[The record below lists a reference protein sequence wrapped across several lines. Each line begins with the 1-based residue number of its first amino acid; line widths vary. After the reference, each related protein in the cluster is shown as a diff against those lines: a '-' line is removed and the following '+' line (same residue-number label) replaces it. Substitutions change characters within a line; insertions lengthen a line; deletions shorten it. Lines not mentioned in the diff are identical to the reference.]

1 MASSTYTVHVRADT
15 SSAKASL
22 QDLQSQ
28 LNSLASVPVSVDA
41 TGLQSAKTAILE
53 LGQNL
58 QTAMNP
64 NTGKLDLSVFSRQL
78 KEQNRSILDYKNALF
93 SMGTQGQQAFLS
105 LSNAIASA
113 EAPTNRLNAKIL
125 KFGQTIKNTINWQ
138 ISSMMIHGVLGQI
151 QGAINYAEKLNQSL
165 NNIQI
170 ITGQN
175 NEKMAEFARQAN
187 QTARQLSTTTTE
199 YTNASLI
206 YYQQGLND
214 KEVAARTET
223 TLKMANVTRQSAQ
236 VVSDQMTAIWN
247 NFDDGT
253 QSLEHYADVITALGA
268 ATASSS
274 AEIAGGLEK
283 FAAIAKTVGLSYDYA
298 TTALATIVATTRQSE
313 DTVGT
318 GLRTLFARLEG
329 LSLGE
334 TLEDGVNLNKYS
346 SALAKVGVNIQD
358 QYGQIKDMD
367 QILDELGAKWGT
379 ISKEQQIAL
388 AQTVGGVRQ
397 YTNLIALMDNW
408 QFFQR
413 NLQVAQGAD
422 GTLQTQAERYA
433 EGWEAARKRVRSATE
448 GIYDALIDDQAI
460 IKVTNVFAGFLDV
473 INGLVAGFGGLKG
486 IIPIVGALLM
496 NSFAKNMP
504 QFLGDIANNFRVLTG
519 RGARDM
525 TNMQGNLTGILE
537 GLQRSSTDE
546 VYKLQL
552 QKIIDTNKMNRSLAM
567 NANRMSQTD
576 QDAYRQKILAREAQ
590 NDALIMAAQQIQKN
604 DLAYDKL
611 ASSIVPKVLKPTK
624 EEFSAIKAGEIPERY
639 RSQIEQALSSDS
651 QLSSLRGARAGRA
664 YNATQIE
671 AAIQRRTE
679 ASNELTRRINGKEIT
694 RNTLQRELSDP
705 EFVKKLSAETL
716 TTKKADLKAAEE
728 ALKQDTVY
736 QGYLKER
743 NRLQE
748 EIKEH
753 TKTQADNAQAISDID
768 KQILTREREVGKE
781 VAQQTVEKEQNES
794 LNTLLEKSGK
804 KSEIPQDILKELN
817 GKALT
822 TENLKSIRENG
833 ILTSRDQA
841 ALETAYA
848 AYGAPLRQLGQ
859 QKGAYVTAQ
868 KQIEAFEK
876 ELQDEKV
883 SSGGKIDKEAYAKKA
898 EEFTKNWNEAV
909 DKAGLD
915 KSMKLDA
922 KSLLPEDGN
931 IEEAVKGT
939 VEKIK
944 STVAAQTGK
953 DSELNKKETETRGV
967 MEKAGIGGT
976 TQNDIFRNGQERGEQ
991 TFLSGMTGRPSQQ
1004 IESAQATQSGITT
1017 AMTAASALTMMV
1029 STLNSSAKN
1038 LNTIFDSTASGTERF
1053 GAVLSEAASLL
1064 MTFALVT
1071 KLANDETIKGV
1082 LQKGAANTTGVIS
1095 NVLGKM
1101 GSSPGLVG
1109 LIASIAM
1116 LAFGAVKG
1124 VIDKQQQQTKEAQQ
1138 ADIDLGNET
1147 YEKLTSSK
1155 QLIQSQTNLINAYD
1169 AAAKAVQ
1176 EGTAT
1181 EKELQQAKEELI
1193 NSLLEQT
1200 DQGYSNA
1207 NAVAYAYAGDT
1218 AGVQSQ
1224 IDTNRLLQI
1233 QQTRS
1238 SLQARSK
1245 AQEKKL
1251 YDANI
1256 KSNYLYGLSG
1266 SDDEFARI
1274 ARSVLGP
1281 QAPLLGVKG
1290 GSSAEEVYQGY
1301 QNAIKVR
1308 DALVEQGFDTND
1320 KRYIALSSYIS
1331 SLSEAAEAYGEYRTQ
1346 IEELDIEA
1354 LALGDTLD
1362 GYYIGNA
1369 NLAIKDIKSYNEYR
1383 KTLIDAEAERAGYIE
1398 GTEEYKKL
1406 EQSVDAYLGTL
1417 SSVTGN
1423 DLGNLQHIS
1432 TGVEN
1437 VIDYQTKRQGLN
1449 EEQQAILRD
1458 TLIQAYQQYG
1468 DAIFQIG
1475 THYEIPISFKDPTK
1489 EFESVLNLLKST
1501 AEKNRIQVQLDLV
1514 SNFNLNE
1521 TSSSA
1526 EWGKFVTDLDH
1537 NLWADIF
1544 GKGFDL
1550 NSFSALDSESRSR
1563 MLQQY
1568 TTGLYNRKYESGGIL
1583 DQNNI
1588 DLQSQ
1593 RLLDEKNVKDT
1604 EEQVKDIY
1612 NNYFHARGRGAA
1624 NRKTTIDTNLPLLEN
1639 IYDDLYDEEGNLKA
1653 GAKISEEQ
1661 RKELDALGLMDF
1673 DEEKIKQ
1680 VHEYAEAVTA
1690 YNTATQGLQGTDK
1703 LIEAN
1708 RAELEAWLAT
1718 GFRQKLA
1725 GEAEAFGLDYDEIQQ
1740 YASVLR
1746 DQGLFDQPDAMS
1758 MEEYTAEHEK
1768 LLTARED
1775 LYAQR
1780 AAGSISEEEYNS
1792 AINGNTKA
1800 LEKLEEEYHADI
1812 KASEEFAIAQ
1822 MRVEKGIE
1830 NLKSNWTS
1838 WSKTLKNTKKNTWE
1852 NTKEFIALRKALA
1865 DILNQDPSSLSKDFI
1880 DLATSLGIVDKAAT
1894 GTEEGTEALQK
1905 FAFQASVLEQ
1915 SGESLENISNL
1926 SDFQSKFS
1934 DAIGY
1939 VGADFET
1946 FAQEVANTEIG
1957 LPIPDTGGFID
1968 AFVQA
1973 RLAAGDSLSDIE
1985 SQFEK
1990 FGVELTPTYQ
2000 TVPADAAVNTNA
2012 TYYKAVTDEWGAV
2025 TGYEEAGADE
2035 LETLQEQGGLLKLTY
2050 QGRKTGGG
2058 GGDNSSGGGGGKK
2071 EKDHKKPDTG
2081 TRYHTIKAKQSNNT
2095 QNKSEVNRKKE
2106 RAFGAEKI
2114 KQAEKEIDLQKE
2126 ALDLQR
2132 QYVDE
2137 ITDYLA
2143 GDRQNMEK
2151 AFADLGIS
2159 LTIDENGVITNFR
2172 EVEEELLRQENELID
2187 KYNDGLLDD
2196 DAYEDAQTLIDDARE
2211 YLEIYEETRDL
2222 YEEQLNALVE
2232 MMDDIQDS
2240 LLELTK
2246 TKIEIQID
2254 ISDEKLE
2261 WLEYMLEK
2269 IGDDAYQTAEAI
2281 AFLGDKTGETL
2292 NRIDIYQAGLEE
2304 ILGRKG
2310 FSLDDLDSLT
2320 DLDLAQANF
2329 TQAEIDQIREW
2340 KSELMDANKELLK
2353 MREEVINKVIDG
2365 FDKLNEKV
2373 QNSYDNFNQYND
2385 VLEKYKEIT
2394 DLLGLRLNQQNKEL
2408 LDSLGKA
2415 TLANAQNQAASAK
2428 IIYETAKKAHEDAQK
2443 TYQEMVQRYGENSP
2457 EAQQWENLVNTTQ
2470 DALDE
2475 AQNNWLDAWNNALQ
2489 IAQDIYINHIEQIT
2503 KTFEEQV
2510 SGLFGSLD
2518 YLQSAFDRADQVGTE
2533 YLQDFEKLYEL
2544 NKLNR
2549 DIQKQID
2556 DTNNIRDKQALKKL
2570 QKEINDLQEQ
2580 GVKLS
2585 QYDVDALRKKF
2596 ELEQARQALEDA
2608 RNNKSEVRLHRDAN
2622 GNWGYVYTAAEDEVA
2637 DAEQEYENKLYEYQ
2651 KLNDDY
2657 IKELQ
2662 SRVLEIQQQ
2671 YKEALAEIYNDTTL
2685 TDEQRQARIDELNN
2699 WKDAELAYFEQQL
2712 NNALKNQQDT
2722 LDLYYKLY
2730 GDTQAALADS
2740 WEETT
2745 LKMLTGASSVEEYIN
2760 NVQQAMLDMLNNS
2773 ANALSDYNNN
2783 VDDSNNAAGVNTE
2796 EYADH
2801 VTDAIGE
2808 IGAASEETQTQI
2820 TALAETLIGEFTSAL
2835 EAAVKWEDEYAQKM
2849 KEAIEQNEKFIQ
2861 SLNEMIAR
2869 LAMIESNDPELKIAR
2884 ANYMLAEAKHEK
2896 FVEVNGD
2903 IYDKDWEKAKKD
2915 WQEYLD
2921 KYAAAASY
2929 DTGGYTGAW
2938 GTGGKLAV
2946 LHEKENIFNADDTLR
2961 LLNAA
2966 EILRSIDLSAK
2977 SFAGGLGSL
2986 LIPQLKMT
2994 HDILEQN
3001 VHINASFPN
3010 VTDHNEIE
3018 EALNNLVN
3026 RASQYAN
3033 RKNMSSMTFQDMY
3046 TNKF

>member
-1 MASSTYTVHVRADT
+1 MANVINTTLRVNADT

-28 LNSLASVPVSVDA
+28 LQNLTSVPVGIDA
-41 TGLQSAKTAILE
+41 TGLQSAKATILE

-58 QTAMNP
+58 RTAMNP

-105 LSNAIASA
+105 LANSIAAA
-113 EAPTNRLNAKIL
+113 EAPTNRLNAKLI

-138 ISSMMIHGVLGQI
+138 LSSMMIHGVMGQI

-214 KEVAARTET
+214 KQVAERTET
-223 TLKMANVTRQSAQ
+223 TLKLANVTRQSAQ
-236 VVSDQMTAIWN
+236 EVSNELTAIWN

-253 QSLEHYADVITALGA
+253 TNLEHYADVITALGA

-274 AEIAGGLEK
+274 AEIANGLQK
-283 FAAIAKTVGLSYDYA
+283 FAAVAKTVGLSYDYA

-329 LSLGE
+329 LKLGE
-334 TLEDGVNLNKYS
+334 TLEDGVSLNKYS
-346 SALAKVGVNIQD
+346 SALASVGVNIQD
-358 QYGQIKDMD
+358 QFGTIKDMD
-367 QILDELGAKWGT
+367 TILDELGAKWGT

-433 EGWEAARKRVRSATE
+433 EGWEAARKRVRTATE

-496 NSFAKNMP
+496 NSFAKNAP
-504 QFLGDIANNFRVLTG
+504 QFFGDIANNFRVLTN

-537 GLQRSSTDE
+537 GLQRGSTDE

-567 NANRMSQTD
+567 NANRMSQAD

-651 QLSSLRGARAGRA
+651 QLLQLRGNRAGRVG
-664 YNATQIE
+664 NATQIE
-671 AAIQRRTE
+671 AAIQRRID
-679 ASNELTRRINGKEIT
+679 ASNELTRRISGKEIT
-694 RNTLQRELSDP
+694 RNTLQQQLSDP
-705 EFVKKLSAETL
+705 KFVKGLSDEQL
-716 TTKKADLKAAEE
+716 TIKKAELKAAEE

-753 TKTQADNAQAISDID
+753 TKTQAENTQAISDID
-768 KQILTREREVGKE
+768 KQILTREREVGRE
-781 VAQQTVEKEQNES
+781 TAQQTVEKEQNES

-991 TFLSGMTGRPSQQ
+991 TFLSGMTGRPSSQ

-1038 LNTIFDSTASGTERF
+1038 LNTIFDSTTSGTEKF
-1053 GAVLSEAASLL
+1053 GAALSEAASFL

-1071 KLANDETIKGV
+1071 KLANNETIKGV
-1082 LQKGAANTTGVIS
+1082 LQKGAENTTGIVS

-1101 GSSPGLVG
+1101 SSSPSMVGLV
-1109 LIASIAM
+1109 ASIAM
-1116 LAFGAVKG
+1116 VAIGAVKG
-1124 VIDKQQQQTKEAQQ
+1124 IIDKQEQKKVEQQQA
-1138 ADIDLGNET
+1138 AIDLGNET
-1147 YEKLTSSK
+1147 YDKLTSSK
-1155 QLIQSQTNLINAYD
+1155 QLISSQTNLINAYN
-1169 AAAKAVQ
+1169 AAVKAVQ

-1181 EKELQQAKEELI
+1181 EKELQQAKQDLI
-1193 NSLLEQT
+1193 TSLLEQT
-1200 DQGYSNA
+1200 EEGYTNS
-1207 NAVAYAYAGDT
+1207 NAVAYAYAGNMV
-1218 AGVQSQ
+1218 GVQSQ
-1224 IDTNRLLQI
+1224 IDANRLLQI
-1233 QQTRS
+1233 QQSRGA
-1238 SLQARSK
+1238 LQDRLQK
-1245 AQEKKL
+1245 QGEKFTT
-1251 YDANI
+1251 I
-1256 KSNYLYGLSG
+1256 KGMGKYVFSPNSQL
-1266 SDDEFARI
+1266 EKEI
-1274 ARSVLGP
+1274 
-1281 QAPLLGVKG
+1281 QKEITG
-1290 GSSAEEVYQGY
+1290 GYQSFGFYEGISAEEAYKRYQWLL
-1301 QNAIKVR
+1301 QIR
-1308 DALVEQGFDTND
+1308 DAYLAAG
-1320 KRYIALSSYIS
+1320 IS
-1331 SLSEAAEAYGEYRTQ
+1331 TDDRDYKKITATISLLQESAEAYGEYKSQ
-1346 IEELDIEA
+1346 IESLDIEA

-1417 SSVTGN
+1417 TSVTGN
-1423 DLGNLQHIS
+1423 DLGNLQYIS
-1432 TGVEN
+1432 TGIEN
-1437 VIDYQTKRQGLN
+1437 VIEYQKTLSN
-1449 EEQQAILRD
+1449 LTDEQENTLRD
-1458 TLIQAYQQYG
+1458 TLITNYKEFGNALFEIGTKYKLPLHFDLDSLDDSLKSIYRLIQAKATENEIQAQIKLIADFDFSTTKSEEWLQFAKDINKEYWKEFFNTDFDLGQFAAMDPDVRAAMMANYQSYLNNQQYG
-1468 DAIFQIG
+1468 PGGAKETRVNELTTAITETLPQRRVG
-1475 THYEIPISFKDPTK
+1475 LVNSLSETGISQAVRDYGFT
-1489 EFESVLNLLKST
+1489 T
-1501 AEKNRIQVQLDLV
+1501 AEELENIINNYSQLKTINDYLYD
-1514 SNFNLNE
+1514 E
-1521 TSSSA
+1521 A
-1526 EWGKFVTDLDH
+1526 G
-1537 NLWADIF
+1537 
-1544 GKGFDL
+1544 
-1550 NSFSALDSESRSR
+1550 NSRNKILSQDFQDQLTQ
-1563 MLQQY
+1563 M
-1568 TTGLYNRKYESGGIL
+1568 GLGSIL
-1583 DQNNI
+1583 DQ
-1588 DLQSQ
+1588 
-1593 RLLDEKNVKDT
+1593 ENV
-1604 EEQVKDIY
+1604 QDII
-1612 NNYFHARGRGAA
+1612 H
-1624 NRKTTIDTNLPLLEN
+1624 T
-1639 IYDDLYDEEGNLKA
+1639 LYRYTDGMHQ
-1653 GAKISEEQ
+1653 AKEATQEI
-1661 RKELDALGLMDF
+1661 
-1673 DEEKIKQ
+1673 
-1680 VHEYAEAVTA
+1680 AEAET
-1690 YNTATQGLQGTDK
+1690 
-1703 LIEAN
+1703 E
-1708 RAELEAWLAT
+1708 RAELQE
-1718 GFRQKLA
+1718 
-1725 GEAEAFGLDYDEIQQ
+1725 EI
-1740 YASVLR
+1740 AN
-1746 DQGLFDQPDAMS
+1746 
-1758 MEEYTAEHEK
+1758 
-1768 LLTARED
+1768 
-1775 LYAQR
+1775 YAQV
-1780 AAGSISEEEYNS
+1780 GYIEN
-1792 AINGNTKA
+1792 
-1800 LEKLEEEYHADI
+1800 
-1812 KASEEFAIAQ
+1812 IAQ
-1822 MRVEKGIE
+1822 LANAYGIAYTE
-1830 NLKSNWTS
+1830 VQKYAA
-1838 WSKTLKNTKKNTWE
+1838 
-1852 NTKEFIALRKALA
+1852 ALRELGVFQSTELEGSQKFAL
-1865 DILNQDPSSLSKDFI
+1865 DILNQNAAIETISKSYVEWLQILNDTTLPANHKKITDAISEMSSALRKLLGLEGQASNALIDWAKQTGNLQRLINGDKGAWGEAFAAQVKGMTKGVDLSEDLSQKVDAFTKKMAQKGLGEVIDPEEMQEAANIINNIEAELKAVGKTLSDNEKIEIFKQLTNTEGDI
-1880 DLATSLGIVDKAAT
+1880 GIQHNDDGSETYLKRVQIQVEEGQNISEVVNNMLSDVPDGTTIHIGYEVDSPPSMGEKVT
-1894 GTEEGTEALQK
+1894 GT
-1905 FAFQASVLEQ
+1905 
-1915 SGESLENISNL
+1915 GE
-1926 SDFQSKFS
+1926 FT
-1934 DAIGY
+1934 
-1939 VGADFET
+1939 VG
-1946 FAQEVANTEIG
+1946 
-1957 LPIPDTGGFID
+1957 DTSITGW
-1968 AFVQA
+1968 
-1973 RLAAGDSLSDIE
+1973 GDME
-1985 SQFEK
+1985 
-1990 FGVELTPTYQ
+1990 GVEGGVTGSSGTITAEVPVMESKGTGTPTS
-2000 TVPADAAVNTNA
+2000 
-2012 TYYKAVTDEWGAV
+2012 K
-2025 TGYEEAGADE
+2025 
-2035 LETLQEQGGLLKLTY
+2035 GG
-2050 QGRKTGGG
+2050 
-2058 GGDNSSGGGGGKK
+2058 GGGGGKK
-2071 EKDHKKPDTG
+2071 KKDQKKPDTG
-2081 TRYHTIKAKQSNNT
+2081 TRYHTIKAKQANNS
-2095 QNKSEVNRKKE
+2095 QNKQEVNRQKE

-2114 KQAEKEIDLQKE
+2114 KQAQKEIDLQKE
-2126 ALDLQR
+2126 SLELQR
-2132 QYVDE
+2132 QYIDE

-2143 GDRQNMEK
+2143 GDRKNMED
-2151 AFADLGIS
+2151 AFKGLGIS
-2159 LTIDENGVITNFR
+2159 LNIDDNGVITNFR

-2187 KYNDGLLDD
+2187 QYNDGPLDD
-2196 DAYEDAQTLIDDARE
+2196 EAYQEAQKKIDEARE
-2211 YLEIYEETRDL
+2211 YLKIYEETRDL
-2222 YEEQLNALVE
+2222 YEEQMIAMIELL
-2232 MMDDIQDS
+2232 DGLQDQ

-2254 ISDEKLE
+2254 ISDEKLD

-2269 IGDDAYQTAEAI
+2269 IGDDAYQAAEAI

-2320 DLDLAQANF
+2320 DLDLASANF

-2353 MREEVINKVIDG
+2353 MREEVIDKVIDG

-2373 QNSYDNFNQYND
+2373 KNSYDNFNQYND

-2428 IIYETAKKAHEDAQK
+2428 AIYETAKQANEDAQR

-2457 EAQQWENLVNTTQ
+2457 EAQQWENLIDTTQ

-2475 AQNNWLDAWNNALQ
+2475 AQNNWLEAWDNALQ

-2518 YLQSAFDRADQVGTE
+2518 YLQSAFDRANQTNDQ

-2549 DIQKQID
+2549 DIQKEID
-2556 DTNNIRDKQALKKL
+2556 DTNSLRNKKALRDM
-2570 QKEINDLQEQ
+2570 QKELNDLQKQ

-2585 QYDVDALRKKF
+2585 QYDVDAARKRF
-2596 ELEQARQALEDA
+2596 ELEMARQAIEDA
-2608 RNNKSEVRLHRDAN
+2608 RNNRSEVRLQRDAN
-2622 GNWGYVYTAAEDEVA
+2622 GNWGYVYTAMEDKVDA
-2637 DAEQEYENKLYEYQ
+2637 AEQEYENKLYEYQ

-2657 IKELQ
+2657 IQELQ
-2662 SRVLEIQQQ
+2662 SRVLETQAT
-2671 YKEALAEIYNDTTL
+2671 YKDALAEVYNDTSL
-2685 TDEQRQARIDELNN
+2685 TDEQRQARIDELNA
-2699 WKDAELAYFEQQL
+2699 WKDSELAYFEDQL
-2712 NNALKNQQDT
+2712 NNALENQQNT

-2730 GDTQAALADS
+2730 NTTNAELADS
-2740 WEETT
+2740 WHETT
-2745 LKMLTGASSVEEYIN
+2745 LSMLSGADSVEEYIN
-2760 NVQQAMLDMLNNS
+2760 NVRQAMLDMLNSS
-2773 ANALSDYNNN
+2773 ASQLQQYLND
-2783 VDDSNNAAGVNTE
+2783 VDDSNTAAGVNTE
-2796 EYADH
+2796 DYSDH
-2801 VTDAIGE
+2801 VIDAIAE
-2808 IGAASEETQTQI
+2808 IGKQSEQTQQQI
-2820 TALAETLIGEFTSAL
+2820 LDLSNILIDEFVTALQ
-2835 EAAVKWEDEYAQKM
+2835 EAVNWEDEYANKM
-2849 KEAIEQNEKFIQ
+2849 KAAIEQNEKFIQ

-2869 LAMIESNDPELKIAR
+2869 LAIIESNDPELKIAR
-2884 ANYMLAEAKHEK
+2884 ANYMLAEANHEK
-2896 FVEVNGD
+2896 FVQKHGD
-2903 IYDKDWEKAKKD
+2903 VYDADWEKAKQS
-2915 WQEYLD
+2915 WQEFLD
-2921 KYAAAASY
+2921 KYADAAQY
-2929 DTGGYTGAW
+2929 DTGGYTGSW
-2938 GTGGKLAV
+2938 GSEGRMAI
-2946 LHEKENIFNADDTLR
+2946 LHEKENVFNAEDTSK
-2961 LLNAA
+2961 LLDAA
-2966 EILRSIDLSAK
+2966 YVLRSIDLSAK
-2977 SFAGGLGSL
+2977 TFATGLGQML
-2986 LIPQLKMT
+2986 FPQLQGFT
-2994 HDILEQN
+2994 QQVLDQN
-3001 VHINASFPN
+3001 VRIEASFPS

-3018 EALNNLVN
+3018 LAFDNLIN
-3026 RASQYAN
+3026 KASQYAN

-3046 TNKF
+3046 TSKF